1 MRQSRR
7 RRPLTDGLFRGKRA
21 ASAVLLAAR
30 AAILALALT
39 LLSGCSTLR
48 IGYEQADHLLA
59 WMADD
64 YFDLD
69 PAQKQDFHVRISRLL
84 KWHRQ
89 QQLPDYARFLAEIRQ
104 RAQRPLTRDDA
115 AWVVDGAKARFRT
128 LAEYGAADAAEML
141 ATLTPD
147 NIRALEKQF
156 DKVNRKFAREYKVH
170 GSADERKRARLQRT
184 LKQVREWAG
193 PLTHAQED
201 RIAALNNAI
210 PNADH
215 LRQQDRQR
223 RQKEFMTLLG
233 QRQDKAQFAAQLR
246 AWLSDWEKGRS
257 PDYEKAL
264 LDIYDKRVA
273 LYLEVERLLTPQ
285 QREHVL
291 HKLQGYIDDIQS
303 LAARQLATNLLLFK
317 NNNLQ

>member
-7 RRPLTDGLFRGKRA
+7 GRALTGHLHYGKRA

-30 AAILALALT
+30 CMALLFALT
-39 LLSGCSTLR
+39 LLSSCSALR

-69 PAQKQDFHVRISRLL
+69 PAQKQDFHVRINRLL

-89 QQLPDYARFLAEIRQ
+89 QQLPDYARFLADIKQ
-104 RAQRPLTRDDA
+104 RGQRSFTRDDA
-115 AWVVDGAKARFRT
+115 VWVVDGAKARFRT
-128 LAEYGAADAAEML
+128 LAEHGAADAAELL

-147 NIRALEKQF
+147 NLRALEKQF

-170 GSADERKRARLQRT
+170 ANADERKRARLQRT

-201 RIAALNNAI
+201 RIAALNNAV

-233 QRQDKAQFAAQLR
+233 QRHDKAQFAAQLR

-257 PDYEKAL
+257 PEYEKSL
-264 LDIYDKRVA
+264 TEIYDKRVA
-273 LYLEVERLLTPQ
+273 LYLEIERMLTPQ

-291 HKLQGYIDDIQS
+291 HKLQGYIDDIHA
-303 LAARQLATNLLLFK
+303 LAARQLALN
-317 NNNLQ
+317 